1 MKLKFWDWLIF
12 LAFGCLVFF
21 HFQGFDTAS
30 ERAFPAAEVLSFFD
44 STTVAPNDERQL
56 LLFILDFRDFSCMA
70 CLDSF
75 LDLYRIL
82 PFSFKTS
89 KTWGILVVKN
99 SEGEENR
106 LFRIAEKKLKGFV
119 QANHITFPILVDRG
133 RVFGKWAEIGSCV
146 LLFDRVGKMFHR
158 YDFPLTGYQFEEIF
172 EILNR

>member
-1 MKLKFWDWLIF
+1 LKLKFWDWLIF

-21 HFQGFDTAS
+21 HFRGFDTAI
-30 ERAFPAAEVLSFFD
+30 D

-75 LDLYRIL
+75 LGLYRIL

-119 QANHITFPILVDRG
+119 QANHITFPILVDRS
-133 RVFGKWAEIGSCV
+133 RIFGEWAEKGSCV
-146 LLFDRVGKMFHR
+146 LLFDGVKKILCR
-158 YDFPLTGYQFEEIF
+158 YDFPLTDGQFEEIF
-172 EILNR
+172 ANLVF

>member
-12 LAFGCLVFF
+12 LAFGCLVFS
-21 HFQGFDTAS
+21 HFRGFDTAI
-30 ERAFPAAEVLSFFD
+30 D

-75 LDLYRIL
+75 LGLYRIL

-119 QANHITFPILVDRG
+119 QANHITFPILVDRS
-133 RVFGKWAEIGSCV
+133 RIFGEWAEKGSCV
-146 LLFDRVGKMFHR
+146 LLFDGVKKILCR
-158 YDFPLTGYQFEEIF
+158 YDFPLTDGQFEEIF
-172 EILNR
+172 ANLVF

>member
-1 MKLKFWDWLIF
+1 VRLKFGDWIIIL
-12 LAFGCLVFF
+12 LFGCLVFF
-21 HFQGFDTAS
+21 YFQGIDLAAGKDSLDEDVFDKK
-30 ERAFPAAEVLSFFD
+30 
-44 STTVAPNDERQL
+44 L

-75 LDLYRIL
+75 LMFYNKL
-82 PFSFKTS
+82 PDRFRTS
-89 KTWGILVVKN
+89 HSWGILVVKN

-119 QANHITFPILVDRG
+119 KANHITFPILIDRG

-146 LLFDRVGKMFHR
+146 LLFDRIGKMVHR